1 MARNEGSNSDPNPMK
16 VSRNAGEEVEGVEL
30 GVEVE
35 DIGFLR

>member
-1 MARNEGSNSDPNPMK
+1 MK

-35 DIGFLR
+35 DIGF